1 MSCRRQAILSAAR
14 SLTRCSRASATGST
28 ARASLSRSRGRSADQ
43 SSPSSSRCCPPTHRS
58 TSATA
63 PSTRSRVTALR
74 EYLNRA
80 VEIHI
85 REHLLARLDHG
96 DKLRVKLGLDPTA
109 PDLHVGHLVVL
120 DVLRGF
126 QDDGHTVVLIIGDY
140 TALIGDPSGRSE
152 TRPVLTP
159 DQVAANSETYFEQ
172 VDLVLDR
179 DRIEVRYNSEWLA
192 AMTAADI
199 LRLMSKATLQQ
210 ILQREDFS
218 DRVKAGTPIG
228 AHEILY
234 PFNQAYDSVAINADV
249 EIGGTDQLFNLL
261 FGREIQKSYGQEP
274 QDIAVFPLLEGTDG
288 SAKMGKS
295 LGNYI
300 GLAEPPEEIYGK
312 TMSIPD
318 RLTEKYLRLVSG
330 LEGKELEA
338 VLTLKPRDAKA
349 ALARQLVK
357 RLHGDEAAAQAEA
370 HFVSQFVRKEIPDQ
384 KEEHRV
390 EGATDIV
397 SLLVATGIANSR
409 GDARRLAEQGGVRKN
424 GEKVGPTADA
434 TTGDVISARRRHVLL
449 K

>member
-1 MSCRRQAILSAAR
+1 MS
-14 SLTRCSRASATGST
+14 GEFF
-28 ARASLSRSRGRSADQ
+28 GR
-43 SSPSSSRCCPPTHRS
+43 
-58 TSATA
+58 
-63 PSTRSRVTALR
+63 LR
-74 EYLNRA
+74 EGA
-80 VEIHI
+80 VEIHV
-85 REHLLARLDHG
+85 EDHLRARLERG
-96 DKLRVKLGLDPTA
+96 ESLRVKLGLDPTA

-120 DVLRGF
+120 DALRAF
-126 QDDGHTVVLIIGDY
+126 QDDGHTVVIIIGDY

-159 DQVAANSETYFEQ
+159 EQVATNAETYFEQ
-172 VDLVLDR
+172 VDVVLDR

-199 LRLMSKATLQQ
+199 LRLMSKATIQQ

-234 PFNQAYDSVAINADV
+234 PFNQAYDSVAITADV

-274 QDIAVFPLLEGTDG
+274 QDVAVFPLLEGTDG
-288 SAKMGKS
+288 SAKMSKS

-318 RLTEKYLRLVSG
+318 PLTEKYLRLVSG
-330 LEGKELEA
+330 LPSAEVEK
-338 VLTLKPRDAKA
+338 VLALKPRDAKA

-357 RLHGDEAAAQAEA
+357 RLHGEEAAAGAEA
-370 HFVSQFVRKEIPDQ
+370 DFDRKFRRRDVPESMPERRISKPQDL
-384 KEEHRV
+384 V
-390 EGATDIV
+390 ET
-397 SLLVATGIANSR
+397 LVEVEFAKSGTE
-409 GDARRLAEQGGVRKN
+409 ARRLIDQGGVRIN
-424 GEKVGPTADA
+424 GDKASAAAELHD
-434 TTGDVISARRRHVLL
+434 GDVLQVGKRSFVRIRLG
-449 K
+449 